1 MLKRVNLMKE
11 QVSAMNK
18 NKNVWF
24 YILGLLSGI
33 LFIPIIEEFINV
45 IMSWIQVLILKPTEK
60 VLKGNKELEKY
71 QEPEEYQQTN
81 CIGFQIPSDD
91 EYYCD
96 EDDE

>member
-1 MLKRVNLMKE
+1 MK
-11 QVSAMNK
+11 N

-33 LFIPIIEEFINV
+33 LFIPVIEEFINV
-45 IMSWIQVLILKPTEK
+45 IMSWIQVLLLKPTK
-60 VLKGNKELEKY
+60 IVLEGNKEIKEL
-71 QEPEEYQQTN
+71 QGDEEYQQTS

-96 EDDE
+96 EDE

>member
-1 MLKRVNLMKE
+1 MK
-11 QVSAMNK
+11 N

-33 LFIPIIEEFINV
+33 LFIPVIEEFINV
-45 IMSWIQVLILKPTEK
+45 IMTWIQVLILKPTKIVIE
-60 VLKGNKELEKY
+60 GNKEINEL
-71 QEPEEYQQTN
+71 QGDEEYQQTN

>member
-1 MLKRVNLMKE
+1 
-11 QVSAMNK
+11 MNK

-24 YILGLLSGI
+24 YILGLLSGM
-33 LFIPIIEEFINV
+33 LFIPVIEECINV

-81 CIGFQIPSDD
+81 CIGFQIPSNDE
-91 EYYCD
+91 EYYED
-96 EDDE
+96 EE

>member
-1 MLKRVNLMKE
+1 MK
-11 QVSAMNK
+11 N

-33 LFIPIIEEFINV
+33 LFIPVIEEFINV
-45 IMSWIQVLILKPTEK
+45 IMSWIQVLLLKPTK
-60 VLKGNKELEKY
+60 IVLEGNKEINEL
-71 QEPEEYQQTN
+71 QSDDEYQQTN

>member
-1 MLKRVNLMKE
+1 MK
-11 QVSAMNK
+11 K

-24 YILGLLSGI
+24 YILGLLSGM
-33 LFIPIIEEFINV
+33 LFIPVIEGFINV

-81 CIGFQIPSDD
+81 CIGFQIPSED
-91 EYYCD
+91 EYYYD
-96 EDDE
+96 DDE

>member
-1 MLKRVNLMKE
+1 MKD
-11 QVSAMNK
+11 

-33 LFIPIIEEFINV
+33 LSGLLLIPVIEEFINV
-45 IMSWIQVLILKPTEK
+45 IMAWIQVLMLKPSKK
-60 VLKGNKELEKY
+60 VLKGNKKLEKY